1 MGCLMT
7 RKPVLL
13 RSLLSPS
20 LRHINYTINWELNL
34 EGKKMFSVK
43 PAKNLSHLLVRFLW
57 LFSYANKISFTSN
70 GREMTLQF
78 HRCLLGMSSWQVIE
92 YEILPKSLESEVLKQ
107 LKQLNYIPVV
117 RREDARLKVLLIV
130 QVHCV
135 APAWLALEGKRFIIA
150 LHKLDNKFAVIYWLN
165 IWTWLQQRN
174 RLESCMADF
183 GLEP

>member
-1 MGCLMT
+1 MY
-7 RKPVLL
+7 P
-13 RSLLSPS
+13 
-20 LRHINYTINWELNL
+20 
-34 EGKKMFSVK
+34 VK
-43 PAKNLSHLLVRFLW
+43 PQRTAKNLSHLLVR
-57 LFSYANKISFTSN
+57 LFSYANKISFMSR
-70 GREMTLQF
+70 GRGMTLQF
-78 HRCLLGMSSWQVIE
+78 YRCPLGMSSWQVIE
-92 YEILPKSLESEVLKQ
+92 YEILPKSLESEVFKQ

-135 APAWLALEGKRFIIA
+135 APAWLSPEDKRFIIA

-174 RLESCMADF
+174 RLESCMADS